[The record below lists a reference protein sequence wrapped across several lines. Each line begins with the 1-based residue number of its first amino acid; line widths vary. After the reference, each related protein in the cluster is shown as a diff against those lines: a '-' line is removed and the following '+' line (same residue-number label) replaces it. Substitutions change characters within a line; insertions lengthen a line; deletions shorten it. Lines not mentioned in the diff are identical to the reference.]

1 MSESSEFVRVPETR
15 LPCGEVVPAFEVSK
29 FLCCLD
35 TDWRVPHAASWA
47 HTVPAVLISYR
58 MALEACRNSGWG
70 LITERQWL
78 AIAQD
83 VAGVDANWTLWKFG
97 EGKLRQGLR
106 HGYTHGPV
114 SGKFHP
120 DTDDEFRLKRL
131 SNGQRIY
138 DFGGNAWSWV
148 FDDLQGGPDG
158 VAAIVDEDSPSLTTA
173 RFPSTSK
180 GMGRFPKH
188 RQDWDGRGLIRGGGW
203 RSGKDAGAFA
213 LYAAQLYGEYLSIG
227 FRATR
232 PITGDEA

>member
-1 MSESSEFVRVPETR
+1 MTESSEFVRVPETR
-15 LPCGEVVPAFEVSK
+15 LPGGEVVPAFEVSRY
-29 FLCCLD
+29 LCCLD

-47 HTVPAVLISYR
+47 HTVPAVRISYR
-58 MALEACRNSGWG
+58 RALEACRNSGWD

-78 AIAQD
+78 AIADD
-83 VAGVDANWTLWKFG
+83 VASVDANWTLWKFG

-114 SGKFHP
+114 SGMFHP

-131 SNGQRIY
+131 SNGERIY

-158 VAAIVDEDSPSLTTA
+158 VAAIVEEDSPSLTTA

-188 RQDWDGRGLIRGGGW
+188 RQAWDGRGLIRGGGW

-232 PITGDEA
+232 PITGDES

>member
-1 MSESSEFVRVPETR
+1 MTESSEFVRVPETR
-15 LPCGEVVPAFEVSK
+15 LPGGEVVPAFEVSRY
-29 FLCCLD
+29 LCCLD

-47 HTVPAVLISYR
+47 HTVPAVRISYR
-58 MALEACRNSGWG
+58 RALEACRNSGWD

-78 AIAQD
+78 AIADD
-83 VAGVDANWTLWKFG
+83 VASVDANWTLWKFG

-114 SGKFHP
+114 SGMFHP

-131 SNGQRIY
+131 SNGERIY

-158 VAAIVDEDSPSLTTA
+158 VAAIVEEDSPSLTTA

-180 GMGRFPKH
+180 GMGRFPKR
-188 RQDWDGRGLIRGGGW
+188 RQAWDGRGLIRGGGW
-203 RSGKDAGAFA
+203 RSGKDSGAFA
-213 LYAAQLYGEYLSIG
+213 LYAAQLYGEYLSVG

-232 PITGDEA
+232 PIAGDES

>member
-1 MSESSEFVRVPETR
+1 MTESSEFVRVPETR
-15 LPCGEVVPAFEVSK
+15 LPCGEVVPAFEVSRY
-29 FLCCLD
+29 LCCFD
-35 TDWRVPHAASWA
+35 TDWRVPHAASWPHA
-47 HTVPAVLISYR
+47 VPAVRINYR
-58 MALEACRNSGWG
+58 RALEACRNSGWD

-78 AIAQD
+78 AIADD
-83 VAGVDANWTLWKFG
+83 VASVDANWTRGQFG
-97 EGKLRQGLR
+97 EGNLRQGLR
-106 HGYTHGPV
+106 HGHTNGPV
-114 SGKFHP
+114 CGLFL
-120 DTDDEFRLKRL
+120 TETEDESRQKKL

-158 VAAIVDEDSPSLTTA
+158 VAAIIEEDSPSLIA
-173 RFPSTSK
+173 PFPPMSK

-188 RQDWDGRGLIRGGGW
+188 RQSWDGRGLIRGGGW

>member
-58 MALEACRNSGWG
+58 MALEACRNSGWD

-83 VAGVDANWTLWKFG
+83 VSGVADNWTSGVYG

-106 HGYTHGPV
+106 HGYTNGPV
-114 SGKFHP
+114 SSLFYP
-120 DTDDEFRLKRL
+120 DTDDEFRRKKL

-188 RQDWDGRGLIRGGGW
+188 RQAWDGRGLIRGGGW

-232 PITGDEA
+232 PIAGDEV